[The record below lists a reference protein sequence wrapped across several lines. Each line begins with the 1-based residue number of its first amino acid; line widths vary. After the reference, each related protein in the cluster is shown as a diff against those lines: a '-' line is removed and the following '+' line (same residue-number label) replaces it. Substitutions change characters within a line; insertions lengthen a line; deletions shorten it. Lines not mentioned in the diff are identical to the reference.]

1 MNFQYDY
8 RLSGSNRKPLVE
20 AMSQMLGQP
29 AVYLGAPS
37 FAYRIGAYTVD
48 RNGILSCPDDIHPE
62 IVKTLVTA
70 LQERGFVTEDSE
82 RILEQYSQESDRLVL
97 ALPVSG
103 LIGRPL
109 ENLQKIVDS
118 KAALLKLALDTDCLD
133 ITTDGR
139 KIYFPW
145 FRLHGLEGEADAY
158 IRLVSAI
165 CDMAKRQ
172 KRVTATEKPIENA
185 KFSMRVFLIRLG
197 FIGDEYKSARKILLR
212 NLAGNGSWK
221 HGTPPERA
229 GRHVQR
235 LETASVPP
243 VPAQAEIITDYNR
256 LLMSGLTAEEVMAAD
271 TELETIHREKAGVS
285 YGK

>member
-1 MNFQYDY
+1 MYGINRKELDMNFQYDY

-62 IVKTLVTA
+62 IARTLVTA
-70 LQERGFVTEDSE
+70 LLERGFVAENADSLTIAIP
-82 RILEQYSQESDRLVL
+82 RAGFSKQ
-97 ALPVSG
+97 ALT
-103 LIGRPL
+103 
-109 ENLQKIVDS
+109 NLQKIVDS
-118 KAALLKLALDTDCLD
+118 KTSLLKLALDTDCLD
-133 ITTDGR
+133 MTADGQ

-158 IRLVSAI
+158 SRLVSAI

-212 NLAGNGSWK
+212 NLAGNSSWK

-229 GRHVQR
+229 GRHAQR
-235 LETASVPP
+235 AETASVPP

-256 LLMSGLTAEEVMAAD
+256 LLMSGLTAEEIMTAD

>member
-29 AVYLGAPS
+29 AVYQGAPS

-70 LQERGFVTEDSE
+70 LQERGFVAENADSLTIE
-82 RILEQYSQESDRLVL
+82 IPRAGFSKQAL
-97 ALPVSG
+97 A
-103 LIGRPL
+103 
-109 ENLQKIVDS
+109 NLQKIVDS
-118 KAALLKLALDTDCLD
+118 KATLLKLALDTDSLE
-133 ITTDGR
+133 ITTDGE

-145 FRLHGLEGEADAY
+145 FRTHDIAGEADAY

-185 KFSMRVFLIRLG
+185 KFSMRLFLIRLG
-197 FIGDEYKSARKILLR
+197 FIGEEYRNARKILLR
-212 NLAGNGSWK
+212 NLTGNSSWK
-221 HGTPPERA
+221 HGAPPERA
-229 GRHVQR
+229 GRQTPPQ
-235 LETASVPP
+235 TAAVPP
-243 VPAQAEIITDYNR
+243 SVAQAAVITDYNR
-256 LLMSGLTAEEVMAAD
+256 LLTGGLTTQAVEMSDAE
-271 TELETIHREKAGVS
+271 LFPEKGGI

>member
-8 RLSGSNRKPLVE
+8 RLSGSNRKPLIE

-29 AVYLGAPS
+29 AEYLGAPS

-62 IVKTLVTA
+62 IARTLVTA
-70 LQERGFVTEDSE
+70 LLERGFVAGNTEA
-82 RILEQYSQESDRLVL
+82 QETDRLVL

-118 KAALLKLALDTDCLD
+118 KATLLKLALDTDCLD
-133 ITTDGR
+133 ITTDGQ
-139 KIYFPW
+139 KVYFPW
-145 FRLHGLEGEADAY
+145 FRLHGLEGETDAY
-158 IRLVSAI
+158 SRLVSAI
-165 CDMAKRQ
+165 CDMARRQ

-212 NLAGNGSWK
+212 NLTGNGSWK

-229 GRHVQR
+229 GRHVQW

-256 LLMSGLTAEEVMAAD
+256 LLMSGLTAEEIMAAD